1 MMPCKFAVTAFI
13 CFGALATGLSA
24 QNVAVLPGPS
34 GTATSIPIYAANPL
48 AQSTIATTPGAGVFQ
63 MIGKPDRSKFYA
75 ISGNAA
81 SAITVLDANF
91 ANPKQISATITAPPT
106 VAAMSP
112 DGRWLIVG
120 AGASAYVV
128 DTSTDTVVLPAP
140 VQGNVKDVAFSLD
153 SATAFILSDSSS
165 AGYLTPITFPAAGS
179 GAPTATTAVTL
190 DDIGNAIA
198 TGPNGLL
205 YVAIANRFETF
216 NPKTVQKIGAD
227 ITVSGQPQKPV
238 FTSDGRYAFS
248 SNPTTSGTA
257 VWQFDLQNHVVTASL
272 PSFGASFD
280 RLLLVND
287 TRLIAVSSQFQ
298 AVYDVTVTSGGLQ
311 VTRTALPFNNVQ
323 GITLS
328 NETPARTAYVV
339 SSDVAPALY
348 QVDLATNAK
357 AGSVPVT
364 STTGQVVT
372 YLPSYPTTGASTLQV
387 YGGVQT
393 LASGATSLP
402 LVVRALNASGQPVTG
417 VTVTFSVPSG
427 SGVLSSATAV
437 TNSDGYAQTYFTAP
451 TTPGSVTVTATAAGL
466 TPVTFTMTVP
476 TAGGGGPSG
485 TPGISIA
492 SGNGQIVPP
501 QFPATLTVKVTDA
514 AGNPTP
520 NVSVTF
526 TLTQGS
532 GSLGGTTSTT
542 ATTDSSGNASAVFIS
557 SLLDPSTSFTQST
570 VSATAPSGSVTFY
583 VTTAAGW
590 SQIVLKPVLT
600 TQGRVIQ
607 GGAGQT
613 IPGAVQVQVFSTTG
627 PSAGQPIPN
636 VGVTLTGAG
645 GASAPGASCAG
656 GIVLTDASGIATC
669 DVVIGNVLGAG
680 LLTLNV
686 GGIDLQSP
694 TIALNVTSGPPVKV
708 TMTGSATSGRPG
720 QQITVT
726 AKVVDANGT
735 GLPNIPLSWQVAQG
749 SATLSSSSTS
759 TDANGNG
766 TTIVTLG
773 STGGPVSV
781 RVTAGSGSTALAGSF
796 SLTVNVPVSNVAA
809 VSGSGQTAQTRAA
822 FPQPVIVKV
831 TDAAG
836 APVNGAAVTF
846 TVTAG
851 SATVSPATANTDASG
866 QARTN
871 VTAGATA
878 GPVTITATSGSG
890 SATFSLTVVPPG
902 PPVTASSFANGASG
916 AAGLTPCGI
925 ATITAPNLVPGLTT
939 TLFGNSFVGPLQT
952 SLGGLDISVNGV
964 AAPLFWVMNGGAAFQ
979 TPCETQPGNATVVV
993 RVNGATATVTVPVT
1007 QYQPGIFETLF
1018 NGQRYAVLVHQD
1030 GSYVTLSNPA
1040 RRGEQLTMFATG
1052 LGTVTPGTG
1061 TNRVGTGG
1069 QSVDAPVIVGVNNAG
1084 VRVISAQYVPGGI
1097 GEYAI
1102 TFEVPADTATGARQN
1117 LALALADASGNL
1129 IFAPGSF
1136 IPIAP

>member
-1 MMPCKFAVTAFI
+1 MMPCKFAVRGFI
-13 CFGALATGLSA
+13 CFGALLSGLSA

-63 MIGKPDRSKFYA
+63 MIGKPDRTKFYA
-75 ISGNAA
+75 ISGNPAA
-81 SAITVLDANF
+81 AITVFDGNF
-91 ANPKQISATITAPPT
+91 ANPKPVSATIIAPPT

-120 AGASAYVV
+120 AGASAYVI
-128 DTSTDTVVLPAP
+128 DTSTDAVVLPAP
-140 VQGNVKDVAFSLD
+140 VQGSVRDIAFSLD
-153 SATAFILSDSSS
+153 SASAFVLSNSAS
-165 AGYLTPITFPAAGS
+165 AGYLTPLTFPAAGS
-179 GAPTATTAVTL
+179 GAPTAAAAVQL
-190 DDIGNAIA
+190 DDLGNAIA

-216 NPKTVQKIGAD
+216 NPKTVQKIGSD
-227 ITVSGQPQKPV
+227 ITVNGQPQKPV
-238 FTSDGRYAFS
+238 FTSDGKYAFS

-257 VWQFDLQNHVVTASL
+257 VWQFDLQNRLVAASL
-272 PSFGASFD
+272 PSFGATFD
-280 RLLLVND
+280 RLLLIND
-287 TRLIAVSSQFQ
+287 TRLLAVSSQFQ
-298 AVYDVTVTSGGLQ
+298 AIYDVTVTPGGLQ
-311 VTRTALPFNNVQ
+311 VTRTSLPFNNVQ
-323 GITLS
+323 GITIS

-339 SSDVAPALY
+339 SSDAAPALY
-348 QVDLATNAK
+348 QVDLTTNTK
-357 AGSVPVT
+357 VGSVPVT
-364 STTGQVVT
+364 STVGQVVT
-372 YLPSYPTTGASTLQV
+372 YLPAYPTSGATTLQV

-393 LASGATSLP
+393 LAPGATSSP
-402 LVVRALNASGQPVTG
+402 LVVRALNASGAPVTG
-417 VTVTFSVPSG
+417 LTVTFSVPSG
-427 SGVLSSATAV
+427 SGLLSATTAV

-451 TTPGSVTVTATAAGL
+451 TAPGSVIVTAAAAGL
-466 TPVTFTMTVP
+466 TPATFTMTVP
-476 TAGGGGPSG
+476 SAGGGGPSG
-485 TPGISIA
+485 APGISIA

-520 NVSVTF
+520 NVTVTF
-526 TLTQGS
+526 TITQGS
-532 GSLGGTTSTT
+532 GSLGGATSTTSTT
-542 ATTDSSGNASAVFIS
+542 DSNGLASAVFIS

-570 VSATAPSGSVTFY
+570 VTAAAPSGSVTFY

-590 SQIVLKPVLT
+590 SQIVLKPALT
-600 TQGRVIQ
+600 NQGRVIQ

-613 IPGAVQVQVFSTTG
+613 IPDAVEVQVFSTTG

-636 VGVTLTGAG
+636 VGVTVAGAG
-645 GASAPGASCAG
+645 GAAVPGASCAG
-656 GIVLTDASGIATC
+656 GIILTDATGIAKC

-680 LLTLNV
+680 ILILNV

-694 TIALNVTSGPPVKV
+694 TIALNVTSGPPARVI
-708 TMTGSATSGRPG
+708 MSGSATSGRPG

-735 GLPNIPLSWQVAQG
+735 GLPNIPLTWQVAQG
-749 SATLSSSSTS
+749 SATLSSSSTL

-766 TTIVTLG
+766 TTTVTLG
-773 STGGPVSV
+773 SVGGPVSV
-781 RVTAGSGSTALAGSF
+781 RVNAGSGSTALAGSF
-796 SLTVNVPVSNVAA
+796 SLTVNVPVSNVTA
-809 VSGSGQTAQTRAA
+809 VSGSGQTAQTGAA
-822 FPQPVIVKV
+822 FAQPIVVRV
-831 TDAAG
+831 TDASG
-836 APVNGAAVTF
+836 AAVNGAAVTF

-851 SATVSPATANTDASG
+851 SATVSSATAITDASG

-871 VTAGATA
+871 VTAGSTA
-878 GPVTITATSGSG
+878 GTVTITATSGSG
-890 SATFSLTVVPPG
+890 SATFTLTVVPPG

-916 AAGLTPCGI
+916 AAGLAPCGI
-925 ATITAPNLVPGLTT
+925 ATVTAPNLVPGLTT
-939 TLFGNSFVGPLQT
+939 TLFGNSFVGPLPT

-1007 QYQPGIFETLF
+1007 QYQPGIFETLL

-1040 RRGEQLTMFATG
+1040 RRGEQLTLFATG
-1052 LGTVTPGTG
+1052 LGTVTPSTG
-1061 TNRVGTGG
+1061 TNRAGTGG
-1069 QSVDAPVIVGVNNAG
+1069 QAVDVPVIVGLNNAG
-1084 VRVISAQYVPGGI
+1084 VRVVASTYAPGVIGI
-1097 GEYAI
+1097 YEV
-1102 TFEVPADTATGARQN
+1102 TFEVPSDTATGTRQN
-1117 LALALADASGNL
+1117 LALAVVDASGNL

-1136 IPIAP
+1136 VPIAP

>member
-1 MMPCKFAVTAFI
+1 
-13 CFGALATGLSA
+13 
-24 QNVAVLPGPS
+24 
-34 GTATSIPIYAANPL
+34 
-48 AQSTIATTPGAGVFQ
+48 
-63 MIGKPDRSKFYA
+63 
-75 ISGNAA
+75 
-81 SAITVLDANF
+81 
-91 ANPKQISATITAPPT
+91 
-106 VAAMSP
+106 
-112 DGRWLIVG
+112 
-120 AGASAYVV
+120 
-128 DTSTDTVVLPAP
+128 
-140 VQGNVKDVAFSLD
+140 
-153 SATAFILSDSSS
+153 
-165 AGYLTPITFPAAGS
+165 
-179 GAPTATTAVTL
+179 
-190 DDIGNAIA
+190 
-198 TGPNGLL
+198 
-205 YVAIANRFETF
+205 
-216 NPKTVQKIGAD
+216 
-227 ITVSGQPQKPV
+227 
-238 FTSDGRYAFS
+238 
-248 SNPTTSGTA
+248 
-257 VWQFDLQNHVVTASL
+257 
-272 PSFGASFD
+272 
-280 RLLLVND
+280 
-287 TRLIAVSSQFQ
+287 
-298 AVYDVTVTSGGLQ
+298 
-311 VTRTALPFNNVQ
+311 
-323 GITLS
+323 
-328 NETPARTAYVV
+328 
-339 SSDVAPALY
+339 
-348 QVDLATNAK
+348 
-357 AGSVPVT
+357 
-364 STTGQVVT
+364 
-372 YLPSYPTTGASTLQV
+372 
-387 YGGVQT
+387 
-393 LASGATSLP
+393 
-402 LVVRALNASGQPVTG
+402 
-417 VTVTFSVPSG
+417 
-427 SGVLSSATAV
+427 
-437 TNSDGYAQTYFTAP
+437 
-451 TTPGSVTVTATAAGL
+451 
-466 TPVTFTMTVP
+466 MTVP

-485 TPGISIA
+485 APGISIA

-501 QFPATLTVKVTDA
+501 QFPATLTVKITDA

-542 ATTDSSGNASAVFIS
+542 ATTDSNGTASAVFIS

-570 VSATAPSGSVTFY
+570 VTATAPSGSVTFY

-590 SQIVLKPVLT
+590 SQIVLKPALT
-600 TQGRVIQ
+600 TQGRVIE

-613 IPGAVQVQVFSTTG
+613 IPGAVQIQVFSTTG

-636 VGVTLTGAG
+636 VGVTVTGAG
-645 GASAPGASCAG
+645 GATAPGASCAG
-656 GIVLTDASGIATC
+656 GIVLTDATGVANC

-680 LLTLNV
+680 LLTVNV

-694 TIALNVTSGPPVKV
+694 TIALNVTSGPPVRV

-735 GLPNIPLSWQVAQG
+735 GLPNIPLTWQVAQG

-759 TDANGNG
+759 TDASGNG

-796 SLTVNVPVSNVAA
+796 SLTVNVPVSNVTA
-809 VSGSGQTAQTRAA
+809 VSGSGQTAQTGAA
-822 FPQPVIVKV
+822 FAQPVVVKV
-831 TDAAG
+831 SDTAG
-836 APVNGAAVTF
+836 AAVNGAAVTF

-925 ATITAPNLVPGLTT
+925 ATVTAPNLVPGLTT
-939 TLFGNSFVGPLQT
+939 TLFGNNFVGPLQT

-964 AAPLFWVMNGGAAFQ
+964 AAPLFWVMNGEAAFQ

-993 RVNGATATVTVPVT
+993 RVNGASATVTVPVA

-1052 LGTVTPGTG
+1052 LGTVTPSAG

-1084 VRVISAQYVPGGI
+1084 VRVISAQYVAGGI
-1097 GEYAI
+1097 GAYAI
-1102 TFEVPADTATGARQN
+1102 TFEVPADTATGTRQN

-1129 IFAPGSF
+1129 VFAPGSF
-1136 IPIAP
+1136 VPIAP

>member
-1 MMPCKFAVTAFI
+1 MPCKFAVTAFI
-13 CFGALATGLSA
+13 CLGALATGVSA

-48 AQSTIATTPGAGVFQ
+48 AQSTIATTPAGVFQ
-63 MIGKPDRSKFYA
+63 MIGKPDRLKFYA
-75 ISGNAA
+75 ISGNPA
-81 SAITVLDANF
+81 SAITVLDGNF
-91 ANPKQISATITAPPT
+91 ANPRQISAAITAPPT

-120 AGASAYVV
+120 AGASAYVI
-128 DTSTDTVVLPAP
+128 DTSTDTVVLPVP
-140 VQGNVKDVAFSLD
+140 VQGTVKDLAFSLD

-165 AGYLTPITFPAAGS
+165 AGYLTPLTFPAAGS
-179 GAPTATTAVTL
+179 GAPTAATAVTL

-216 NPKTVQKIGAD
+216 NPKTVQKLGAD

-272 PSFGASFD
+272 PSFGATFD
-280 RLLLVND
+280 RLLLVNN
-287 TRLIAVSSQFQ
+287 TRLLAVSSQFQ
-298 AVYDVTVTSGGLQ
+298 AIYDVTVTSGGLQ

-323 GITLS
+323 GVTLS

-339 SSDVAPALY
+339 SSDAAPALY

-364 STTGQVVT
+364 FTTGQVVT
-372 YLPSYPTTGASTLQV
+372 YLPAYPTTGATTLQV

-393 LASGATSLP
+393 LAAGATSSP

-417 VTVTFSVPSG
+417 VAVTFSVPSG
-427 SGVLSSATAV
+427 SGVLSAATAV

-466 TPVTFTMTVP
+466 TPATFTLTVP

-485 TPGISIA
+485 APGISIA

-520 NVSVTF
+520 NVSITF

-532 GSLGGTTSTT
+532 GSLGGATSTT
-542 ATTDSSGNASAVFIS
+542 ATTDSNGTASTVFIS

-570 VSATAPSGSVTFY
+570 VTATGPSGSVTFY

-590 SQIVLKPVLT
+590 SQIILKPALT
-600 TQGRVIQ
+600 TQGRVIE
-607 GGAGQT
+607 GGAAQT

-636 VGVTLTGAG
+636 VGVTITGAG
-645 GASAPGASCAG
+645 GAIAPGASCAG
-656 GIVLTDASGIATC
+656 GIVLTDATGIARC

-680 LLTLNV
+680 LLKLNV

-694 TIALNVTSGPPVKV
+694 TIALNVTSGPPVRV
-708 TMTGSATSGRPG
+708 QMSGSATSGRPG

-726 AKVVDANGT
+726 ARVVDANGT
-735 GLPNIPLSWQVAQG
+735 GLPNIPLTWQVAQG
-749 SATLSSSSTS
+749 SASLSSSSTL
-759 TDANGNG
+759 TDASGNG

-781 RVTAGSGSTALAGSF
+781 RVTTGSGSTALAGSF
-796 SLTVNVPVSNVAA
+796 SLTVNVPVSNVTA
-809 VSGSGQTAQTRAA
+809 VSGSGQTAQTGAA
-822 FPQPVIVKV
+822 FAQPVVVKV

-846 TVTAG
+846 TVAGG

-871 VTAGATA
+871 VIAGATA

-925 ATITAPNLVPGLTT
+925 ATVTAANLVPGLTT

-1030 GSYVTLSNPA
+1030 GSYVTLTNPA

-1052 LGTVTPGTG
+1052 LGTVTPSTG
-1061 TNRVGTGG
+1061 TNRAGTGG
-1069 QSVDAPVIVGVNNAG
+1069 QTVDVPVIVGVNNAG
-1084 VRVISAQYVPGGI
+1084 VRVISATYVPGAI
-1097 GEYAI
+1097 GMYEV
-1102 TFEVPADTATGARQN
+1102 TFEVPSDTATGTRQN
-1117 LALALADASGNL
+1117 LALALADPSGNL